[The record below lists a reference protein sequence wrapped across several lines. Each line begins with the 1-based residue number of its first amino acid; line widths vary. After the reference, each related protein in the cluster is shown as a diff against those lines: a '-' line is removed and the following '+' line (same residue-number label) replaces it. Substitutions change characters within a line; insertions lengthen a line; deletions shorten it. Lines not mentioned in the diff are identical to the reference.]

1 MNAAILNARELGQ
14 ALRAERKAL
23 GRSQNDLALSAD
35 CRRQTILDLEAG
47 KNVSLNTLMA
57 TLAALGKGLAII
69 DARPDIDQ
77 ISSLLDPADED

>member
-1 MNAAILNARELGQ
+1 MIW
-14 ALRAERKAL
+14 
-23 GRSQNDLALSAD
+23 LSARTAVVRPSWTW
-35 CRRQTILDLEAG
+35 RRA